1 MMKMPT
7 ARRELRTT
15 PTSPLPAC
23 SWAALAILLVWA
35 LLSPQHLAAQAAPA
49 VLGGDHTLWA
59 GVEYSN
65 FTPDFGPPQR
75 LIGVGGYVD
84 LNWNSR
90 YAIEGEARFLRFNG
104 FNAEYEDSY
113 LAGPKINVFRHGKF
127 RPYAKVLF
135 GVGKINF
142 PYEIGNGSYF
152 AIAPGGGLD
161 YRLTRLLILRA
172 EYEYQY
178 WPAAPGIVGE
188 PSNGLHPNGFSA
200 GVAYRFH

>member
-1 MMKMPT
+1 MMTMST
-7 ARRELRTT
+7 ARREFRTT
-15 PTSPLPAC
+15 PTVPLRP
-23 SWAALAILLVWA
+23 SLWTALALLIVWVVV
-35 LLSPQHLAAQAAPA
+35 SPQRLAAQAAPA
-49 VLGGDHTLWA
+49 ILGGDHTLWA

-75 LIGVGGYVD
+75 LTGIGGYVD

-104 FNAEYEDSY
+104 FNSEYEDNY
-113 LAGPKINVFRHGKF
+113 LAGPRISVFRHGKF

-161 YRLTRLLILRA
+161 YRVTRRLVLRA
-172 EYEYQY
+172 EYEYQI
-178 WPAAPGIVGE
+178 WPAAPGIAGE
-188 PSNGLHPNGFSA
+188 PSNGLKPNGFSA
-200 GVAYRFH
+200 GFAYRFR